1 MQDKHQTNPNDNIPP
16 IKKEKVKKPPLNE
29 VIARAKA
36 KVPDAPPSSSKI
48 SDAHPVID
56 LSH

>member
-1 MQDKHQTNPNDNIPP
+1 MQNKHQSNPNDNIPP
-16 IKKEKVKKPPLNE
+16 IKKEKKPPLDE

>member
-1 MQDKHQTNPNDNIPP
+1 MQDKYQANTNDNIPP
-16 IKKEKVKKPPLNE
+16 IKKEKEKKPPLNE

-48 SDAHPVID
+48 SDAEPVID